1 MKKALK
7 ELIEQSTWKRKGV
20 FKSLIIVS
28 NGKYDGFFGSNGY
41 DNLLIL
47 GFDVDDKKYYKIT
60 DSADV
65 FNIFDIPM
73 RDTFSLDIPTEY
85 GVPRM
90 WFTHPIYID
99 NELNLSTVTGDIL
112 KGESK

>member
-20 FKSLIIVS
+20 FQNLIFIS
-28 NGKYDGFFGSNGY
+28 NGKYDGFWGSNGY

-65 FNIFDIPM
+65 FNIMDLGNKV
-73 RDTFSLDIPTEY
+73 TFNLEIETKL
-85 GVPRM
+85 GVPRI
-90 WFTHPIYID
+90 WFTRPIYID
-99 NELNLSTVTGDIL
+99 NEVNISTVTGEL
-112 KGESK
+112 VKGESK